1 MVVKLLADSDKCANG
16 LRVFKSGDP
25 VVFQSTGDDMVES
38 RQFGTLIPGDFG
50 GVPRELGLVRS
61 EVAAALLNGVELPLS
76 VLDTVGIAEG
86 VLKNLY

>member
-1 MVVKLLADSDKCANG
+1 
-16 LRVFKSGDP
+16 
-25 VVFQSTGDDMVES
+25 MVES